1 MSIPFRYLATL
12 VILNTQYT
20 TSCIGMSL
28 DTLPAELY
36 DAVLSHLPEDSL
48 STTILALT
56 RAIPKCPVP
65 VDKLFETI
73 RLSSAE
79 RFSQLHR
86 RLRGLS
92 GSTARLH
99 PDARFIKELRLES
112 WNVDPQVVIN
122 LLALL
127 SEPHVNIKRMTIW
140 VGPNFGPEN
149 LEDILQRPR
158 TNLETLEVR
167 FRP

>member
-1 MSIPFRYLATL
+1 
-12 VILNTQYT
+12 
-20 TSCIGMSL
+20 MSL

-86 RLRGLS
+86 RLRGSS
-92 GSTARLH
+92 GSILDGGSVARLH

-127 SEPHVNIKRMTIW
+127 SEPHANIKRMTIW